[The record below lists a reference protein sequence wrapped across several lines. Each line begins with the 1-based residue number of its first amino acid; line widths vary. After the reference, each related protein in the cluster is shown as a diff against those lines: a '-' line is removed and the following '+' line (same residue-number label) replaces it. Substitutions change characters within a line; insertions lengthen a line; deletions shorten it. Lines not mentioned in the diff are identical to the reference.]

1 MREYIC
7 FVEQFLSNRIKN
19 NFYDKQSCIQNHIV
33 LKDLLDCGRNFPQ
46 QKKKLHFIKI
56 LKKYLSTVISP
67 YISVNFRFYSKF
79 ELNFEHRF
87 MDKSPSVSNQ
97 D

>member
-1 MREYIC
+1 MLLILESNIRTWRKMREYIC

-46 QKKKLHFIKI
+46 QKKKIAFYQNFKKVSLHRN
-56 LKKYLSTVISP
+56 ISLHK
-67 YISVNFRFYSKF
+67 R
-79 ELNFEHRF
+79 
-87 MDKSPSVSNQ
+87 
-97 D
+97 